1 MREREVWLN
10 AAAEARIAP
19 EKVSMFGQSV
29 GKIPQSSVEQIL
41 KLNPEKT
48 RDFNFQGSLFSKDVV
63 EHRKWVPRF
72 VDRYF
77 KDIDFLRYT
86 DAPGAY
92 TPKGKFDHTKE
103 PGSFRPKEYAFR
115 DRRMWTSMNAPY
127 FQILAS
133 SKFTLCPR
141 GDRAFSYRFY
151 EAALAGSI
159 PVVSSLDKDMAKKFS
174 LGYDKIEVFQALRC
188 IGYHFYEVGGL
199 ADGKA
204 NSTDGS
210 TLKSGPPLQYKPA
223 WVEENRKLFLKY
235 QTFITGDNV
244 PPNCSISA

>member
-159 PVVSSLDKDMAKKFS
+159 PVVSSLDKDVAK
-174 LGYDKIEVFQALRC
+174 LVRVGPNDIPQLLRC
-188 IGYHFYEVGGL
+188 IGYHFYEVGDL
-199 ADGKA
+199 ADRKA
-204 NSTDGS
+204 NSTAGS
-210 TLKSGPPLQYKPA
+210 EAKSDHPLEYKPA
-223 WVEENRKLFLKY
+223 WVEENRRLFLKY
-235 QTFITGDNV
+235 QTFINGDNV
-244 PPNCSISA
+244 PPACSTSR